1 MMKEQVRPI
10 YSELQGYL
18 SQAPAGD
25 KGLIFEASIWEQHN
39 QTIDELN
46 TVTGKNNDRYK
57 VEVRSI
63 DWKRTMRRVID
74 SQSYRIKLGGFISR
88 LHGEYFSDEPPP
100 FSGMPSTMIT
110 QHQIQNQATYVQILL
125 DLQSKIDE
133 KLQEYKEESKE
144 KTFLEKIKNSL
155 SRVGNIVELI
165 GLILRTGKE
174 LGLTVEQILKMF
186 S

>member
-1 MMKEQVRPI
+1 MIKDEIKEKVRPI

-18 SQAPAGD
+18 SQAPKDEKRA
-25 KGLIFEASIWEQHN
+25 IYSESAWVMVNNSIE
-39 QTIDELN
+39 ELN
-46 TVTGKNNDRYK
+46 QKTSNDYGKFK
-57 VEVRSI
+57 ISPLHGQLGLFVRI
-63 DWKRTMRRVID
+63 EE
-74 SQSYRIKLGGFISR
+74 YRAKLGGLISR
-88 LHGEYFSDEPPP
+88 LHGEYFFDEPPP
-100 FSGMPSTMIT
+100 FSGMPSTVIT

-125 DLQSKIDE
+125 DIQSKIDE

-165 GLILRTGKE
+165 GLILRTGEE
-174 LGLTVEQILKMF
+174 LGLTIKQILKMF

>member
-46 TVTGKNNDRYK
+46 TVTGKNYDRYK

-63 DWKRTMRRVID
+63 DWNRTMRRVID
-74 SQSYRIKLGGFISR
+74 SQSYRIKLGGLISR

-100 FSGMPSTMIT
+100 FSGMPSTVIT

>member
-1 MMKEQVRPI
+1 MKEQVHPI

-25 KGLIFEASIWEQHN
+25 KGLIFESSIWEQYN

-46 TVTGKNNDRYK
+46 NVTGKNYDRYK

-63 DWKRTMRRVID
+63 NWRGTIRLVIN
-74 SQSYRIKLGGFISR
+74 SQSYRIKLGGLIFR

-100 FSGMPSTMIT
+100 FSGMPSTVIT
-110 QHQIQNQATYVQILL
+110 QHQIQNQVTYVQILL
-125 DLQSKIDE
+125 DVQSKIDE

-144 KTFLEKIKNSL
+144 KNFLEKIKNSL
-155 SRVGNIVELI
+155 SRTGNIIELI
-165 GLILRTGKE
+165 NLVLKTGKE
-174 LGLTVEQILKMF
+174 LDLTIEQLLKMF

>member
-18 SQAPAGD
+18 SQAPARD

-46 TVTGKNNDRYK
+46 TVTGKNYDRYK

-63 DWKRTMRRVID
+63 DWNRTMRRVID
-74 SQSYRIKLGGFISR
+74 SQSYRIKLGGLVSR

-100 FSGMPSTMIT
+100 FSGMPSTVIT
-110 QHQIQNQATYVQILL
+110 QHQIQNKLPM
-125 DLQSKIDE
+125 SKFCLI
-133 KLQEYKEESKE
+133 SKA
-144 KTFLEKIKNSL
+144 K
-155 SRVGNIVELI
+155 
-165 GLILRTGKE
+165 
-174 LGLTVEQILKMF
+174 
-186 S
+186 